1 MAKKKVIDKPSIKNV
16 LSPID
21 GFLEQHKN
29 IALGAILILFTLFSF
44 LLFNLR
50 VSEGGDDSTY
60 IIRAVNF
67 INEGTYPSFQGPLY
81 PMIISLVVALFG
93 IKLGVLKF
101 TSLVFMLGSMWL
113 FYRTFAG
120 RIRYTILFGTLCIL
134 AVSSYFIY
142 FTSQTYSEALFL
154 FLQVPVFLF
163 LFNDLDRR
171 SEATNGIRAYSYI
184 ILTAAFIVLGY
195 LTRTVGIGAL
205 LAATLF
211 YLFLQQYK
219 KAGALVISFLVIL
232 IPLVL
237 IKLAIWDNGIMDGGQ
252 ASTLMYKHPY
262 DLAQGQETVTGF
274 MTRFVDNSNLY
285 LSKHFL
291 KIVGLRGDAAKS
303 VNGFYTF
310 LLYGLFVFGLVRA
323 FKNNRYLLFTGIYVA
338 VMLGITFVALQKL
351 WDQYRLIIPFLPFM
365 LVITLYALTEL
376 TQMTKTKVA
385 GYILIALFLMAT
397 FGSIGQSLGKVDLIT
412 LRSNFKGDRFKGYS
426 PDWEHYLKM
435 TEYVGEHLP
444 EEALA
449 ACRKP
454 NMARIYADGKKF
466 YGVYRFDT
474 QDADSLLM
482 RLKERHVTHVIMAS
496 LRKNPAVKDGQTIN
510 TIQRYL
516 YWMTRKYPDLLELQ
530 HQIGTDAK
538 DEPAYLFRIKYE
550 VADSQALQ
558 APNQDP
564 NM

>member
-1 MAKKKVIDKPSIKNV
+1 
-16 LSPID
+16 
-21 GFLEQHKN
+21 
-29 IALGAILILFTLFSF
+29 
-44 LLFNLR
+44 
-50 VSEGGDDSTY
+50 
-60 IIRAVNF
+60 
-67 INEGTYPSFQGPLY
+67 
-81 PMIISLVVALFG
+81 
-93 IKLGVLKF
+93 
-101 TSLVFMLGSMWL
+101 
-113 FYRTFAG
+113 
-120 RIRYTILFGTLCIL
+120 
-134 AVSSYFIY
+134 
-142 FTSQTYSEALFL
+142 
-154 FLQVPVFLF
+154 
-163 LFNDLDRR
+163 
-171 SEATNGIRAYSYI
+171 
-184 ILTAAFIVLGY
+184 
-195 LTRTVGIGAL
+195 
-205 LAATLF
+205 
-211 YLFLQQYK
+211 
-219 KAGALVISFLVIL
+219 
-232 IPLVL
+232 
-237 IKLAIWDNGIMDGGQ
+237 
-252 ASTLMYKHPY
+252 
-262 DLAQGQETVTGF
+262 
-274 MTRFVDNSNLY
+274 
-285 LSKHFL
+285 
-291 KIVGLRGDAAKS
+291 
-303 VNGFYTF
+303 
-310 LLYGLFVFGLVRA
+310 
-323 FKNNRYLLFTGIYVA
+323 
-338 VMLGITFVALQKL
+338 MLGITFVALQKL